1 MNLSPIFFCVYVVGC
16 LSLGCFTLKK
26 IFVATCNLFCRDF
39 RSLDMVIIF
48 KLSKLLCCHIAV
60 TKLSGVRTLF
70 WRFTTKLVNIAPQF
84 RRYGWFELVFSTGI
98 QIQGIWIGEV
108 ANVYLC
114 LWSRIWRTILFF
126 FWVLSLDVM
135 LFRNSQFTSKPY
147 FSCLLW
153 TSVFLSIKYMF
164 ILKYLPINCFLAFSL
179 SIVAVWPLLT
189 V

>member
-16 LSLGCFTLKK
+16 LSLGWFTLKK

-70 WRFTTKLVNIAPQF
+70 WRFTTKLVNITPQF

-126 FWVLSLDVM
+126 FLGFVLGCDALSKFAVYFKTLLFM
-135 LFRNSQFTSKPY
+135 LALN
-147 FSCLLW
+147 FSI
-153 TSVFLSIKYMF
+153 SF
-164 ILKYLPINCFLAFSL
+164 N
-179 SIVAVWPLLT
+179 
-189 V
+189 